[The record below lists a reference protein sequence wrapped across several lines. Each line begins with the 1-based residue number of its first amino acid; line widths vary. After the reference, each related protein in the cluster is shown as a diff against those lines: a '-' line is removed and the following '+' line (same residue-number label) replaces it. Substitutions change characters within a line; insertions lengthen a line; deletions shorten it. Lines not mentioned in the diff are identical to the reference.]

1 MKRSLIELKI
11 IHVYQS
17 INQNSEINF
26 EYLAREKEHKNIFF
40 KKLVKDSEKIDDGLM
55 YKNIGEITTEDFNM
69 IDIVIQFYLE
79 QLGRNKNTIN
89 VSEKLKLYYSKNK
102 ELKKESDM
110 ILKNFI
116 NDVVKSTIF
125 LRNEFKKINNTL
137 FLKYLI

>member
-26 EYLAREKEHKNIFF
+26 EYLAREKELKNIFF

-79 QLGRNKNTIN
+79 QLVETK
-89 VSEKLKLYYSKNK
+89 
-102 ELKKESDM
+102 
-110 ILKNFI
+110 IL
-116 NDVVKSTIF
+116 
-125 LRNEFKKINNTL
+125 
-137 FLKYLI
+137 